1 MEDVMRRL
9 VILVV
14 AACLWAPV
22 AAAQFVAPGG
32 SIPVVANTPG
42 VNGTFWRSDVSVLNI
57 NDWDTQIVLVL
68 LPEIRDGAQVFDPEV
83 SDPIALPANSQL
95 TMANVLQSEFGL
107 VNKKGALSVLAL
119 DGSPLVM
126 SSRVYTFDTGG
137 GSFGQDVH
145 AILVANEAWA
155 PSIREDSLF
164 RTNVGVFLP
173 VDPLPG
179 APVVFT
185 VTVYEADGDVAGEG
199 TMTFLSAGV
208 QQRSVQAF
216 GVDNLLEGYVIFR
229 CNDPSAAWYGYASRV
244 DQVTGDAVYRAAR
257 GRQSDLP
264 CPPSHPVES

>member
-1 MEDVMRRL
+1 MLRL
-9 VILVV
+9 VGPVV
-14 AACLWAPV
+14 AVCLWASV

-32 SIPVVANTPG
+32 SVPVVANTPG

-57 NDWDTQIVLVL
+57 NDWDTEIVLVL
-68 LPEIRDGAQVFDPEV
+68 LPEIRDGSQVFPPQV
-83 SDPIALPANSQL
+83 TDPILVPASSQL

-107 VNKKGALSVLAL
+107 VNKKGALSVFSL

-126 SSRVYTFDTGG
+126 SSRVYTFATGG
-137 GSFGQDVH
+137 GSFGQDIH

-155 PSIREDSLF
+155 PDIREDSLF

-179 APVVFT
+179 TPVVFT
-185 VTVYEADGDVAGEG
+185 VTVYQADGDVAGEG
-199 TMTFLSAGV
+199 TMMFLQAGV

-229 CNDPSAAWYGYASRV
+229 CNDPSATWYGYASRV

-257 GRQSDLP
+257 GRQGDIP
-264 CPPSHPVES
+264 